1 MSLLIALLVLCC
13 DGQRT
18 LPPAIPFENVT
29 ADADG
34 QWITTR
40 ITIDTAEDEIDGRTF
55 YGCLS
60 DDETS
65 RSVCFKGFIDLNES
79 VPHLVM
85 GRLRVIY
92 HGPVNI
98 DGEEFVGFTEYRLE
112 RAVLV
117 RE

>member
-1 MSLLIALLVLCC
+1 MSLLIALVLLCN

-18 LPPAIPFENVT
+18 VPIAIPFENVT

-34 QWITTR
+34 LWITTR

-60 DDETS
+60 DDHIS
-65 RSVCFKGFIDLNES
+65 RSVCFKGFIDLNEN
-79 VPHLVM
+79 VPHLVI

-98 DGEEFVGFTEYRLE
+98 DGDEFVGFTEYRLE
-112 RAVLV
+112 KAFLV
-117 RE
+117 R